1 MKKINKIIIIFFIFT
16 FLAIYGGWRFIHSQD
31 FSQRASKKISE
42 VLTKK
47 AGAKLSFSEMDFTF
61 LPPSTMF
68 KKVRITKNDPAL
80 ADIDLSFEEV
90 GVFFTY
96 SSFFSSDLEVDDLK
110 IKNGLIKIKTNDEKS
125 PEIKWDELNLMAIF
139 GDYSKILKQ
148 NPIQLEK
155 IQMENIDLQVD
166 RSSGQVATLTIV
178 PHKNDLKLKLEM
190 NKVHLDLNKPEIP
203 IQELDIVSGEAKFSI
218 ARWNFDNLLIKK
230 QAESLST
237 NVEFF
242 NRGKKLEFDGS
253 TNFILDVNKLLG
265 YFSTLPN
272 EVKSIA
278 GFSEGRVK
286 YDGLVSEPDLSLTG
300 TIKSFTSDYA
310 QLEHITIGARKKK
323 DQILLTNFKAYNGNE
338 SYELLRPY
346 PLFDLNKKELL
357 KGRAS
362 FALKDAFTN
371 TFLYSI
377 KDTLSTLKG
386 YVSGDVDVVWNGDT
400 IDFNLKDRAV
410 IKKFR
415 LLSSDEKSSILENAG
430 FGLQDSTITLDK
442 NSNLAVNLKMTMAN
456 SLLNAN
462 GSIKSNGI
470 HISIQNSKIDMN
482 AFGPISGVAL
492 TGVGPINAEISGPYD
507 DVKFKFDVDWKD
519 FSVVDLNFGRVQ
531 SNFNFSL
538 KNLSINIDKLTGKYG
553 QNTNYTAIGNLRFGD
568 KSKMDLKLD
577 FSDTNFSDAQKM
589 YNLVF
594 KDLKLPV
601 IPQFNFSASYQ
612 LSGGFDLESL
622 KINGV
627 VKGSELK
634 VAGEEAEKIAF
645 KFSLLN
651 NLLSFKDIKINKSR
665 GEVNANYSINL
676 ANTYSELDGSLAG
689 LRLRDFNIYRKLNLE
704 YDGDFAVDFDG
715 NGTSRDFSSRFKVK
729 VNNPFI
735 GNIPASP
742 SSALIYLNS
751 NDIVVNANLLSGKI
765 KIDSNINLKNNQAAL
780 KASVETTDLREMLGI
795 VASHNINNKLIVG
808 KIKATLNTQFNMAT
822 LAVKKFSMEIAQ
834 LYLRK
839 NEIDLKVDPVHNSAL
854 IEEGIVKSWDLRF
867 KDGNDYFISKAYN
880 NSEGGIVYDQNF
892 VIKANLLEFLTS
904 KVEKAGGE
912 IRGSGQLVVDKKI
925 SISKFEL
932 KGVKNSIKI
941 QGLQGAIS
949 DLDFNLTK
957 KGENFEL
964 SYLSAKYGE
973 GEIGAKG
980 SFFFDDF
987 YPRINLEYKV
997 EKSNVPLFKRS
1008 NILIS
1013 STGSITG
1020 TDLPY
1025 KLVGK
1030 VSVLHGEFLDDPSE
1044 FSKENQIKLDALKKY
1059 LPEKNIGDARGYLT
1073 LNLTFD
1079 SVNPV
1084 AIKNNMAE
1092 VYVKGSGIITGDTL
1106 SPEINARIEAVAPQ
1120 SKFKFKGH
1128 DFSLNQGYVE
1138 IKDRGKNRTSDLKF
1152 VGLSKI
1158 NDYDVKLDIFG
1169 TLDKTNI
1176 NLSSEPALAQEDLVS
1191 LLTLGV
1197 TSDISKNLEAS
1208 ERKSVTTLGIG
1219 ALLFEQLKINEDLNS
1234 TLGLKLSVLPEF
1246 KEDESSLIQGKSAV
1260 SEGSSSK
1267 LKSST
1272 KIKINKQITNAIDV
1286 SVSSTV
1292 GGSIEQTQEM
1302 NINYNINKKFS
1313 LEGVYEVKPA
1323 EDENTNNS
1331 NSIGADLKY
1340 RWSF

>member
-1 MKKINKIIIIFFIFT
+1 MIIFFAFS
-16 FLAIYGGWRFIHSQD
+16 FLAIYGGWKFIHSQD
-31 FSQRASKKISE
+31 FSQRASRKISE

-47 AGAKLSFSEMDFTF
+47 AGAKLSFSEMDFSL
-61 LPPSTMF
+61 LPPSTIF
-68 KKVRITKNDPAL
+68 KKVKITKSDPSL
-80 ADIDLSFEEV
+80 GDIDLSFEEV
-90 GVFFTY
+90 GVYFTY

-110 IKNGLIKIKTNDEKS
+110 IKNGLIKIKTIDSKS
-125 PEIKWDELNLMAIF
+125 PDIKWDELDLMGVF
-139 GDYSKILKQ
+139 GEYSKILKN
-148 NPIQLEK
+148 NPIHLGKIQLENS
-155 IQMENIDLQVD
+155 ELQVD
-166 RSSGQVATLTIV
+166 QSTGHLSMLTLV
-178 PHKNDLKLKLEM
+178 PQKNELKLKLEM
-190 NKVHLDLNKPEIP
+190 NKLHLDFNKPEIP
-203 IQELDIVSGEAKFSI
+203 VQDLDILSGEAKFTI
-218 ARWNFDNLLIKK
+218 ARWSIENLLVKK
-230 QAESLST
+230 QAETLST
-237 NVEFF
+237 NVDFF
-242 NRGKKLEFDGS
+242 NRGKKLEIDGA
-253 TNFILDVNKLLG
+253 TNFILDVNKLLS
-265 YFSTLPN
+265 YFPSLPN

-278 GFSEGRVK
+278 GFSEGRLK
-286 YDGLVSEPDLSLTG
+286 FEGLLSEPDLTLSG
-300 TIKSFTSDYA
+300 SIKSFISNYV
-310 QLEHITIGARKKK
+310 QLEQITVGARKKK
-323 DQILLTNFKAYNGNE
+323 DQILLTNFKAYQGNE

-346 PLFDLNKKELL
+346 PLYDISKNELL

-362 FALKDAFTN
+362 FTLKDAFTN

-377 KDTLSTLKG
+377 RDTMSTLKG
-386 YVSGDVDVVWNGDT
+386 YVSGDIDVVWNGET
-400 IDFNLKDRAV
+400 VEFNLKDKAA
-410 IKKFR
+410 IKNFK
-415 LLSSDEKSSILENAG
+415 LLTTDEKSSILENSG
-430 FGLQDSTITLDK
+430 FGLQDSTLSIDK

-456 SLLNAN
+456 SLVNASGTIKAN
-462 GSIKSNGI
+462 GL
-470 HISIQNSKIDMN
+470 HISIQNSKIDMS

-492 TGVGPINAEISGPYD
+492 TGTGPIKAEISGPYE

-519 FSVVDLNFGRVQ
+519 FSVVDLHFGHVQ

-538 KNLSINIDKLTGKYG
+538 KNLSIDIDKLAGKYG
-553 QNTNYTAIGNLRFGD
+553 QNTNYTASGNLHFGD

-577 FSDTNFSDAQKM
+577 FADTNFSDAQKM
-589 YNLVF
+589 YDLVF
-594 KDLKLPV
+594 KDLKLP
-601 IPQFNFSASYQ
+601 ILPQFNFSASYQ
-612 LSGGFDLESL
+612 VSGGFDVESL

-627 VKGSELK
+627 VKGSDLK
-634 VAGEEAEKIAF
+634 IAGEEAEKIAF

-651 NLLSFKDIKINKSR
+651 NLLNFKDIKINKSR

-689 LRLRDFNIYRKLNLE
+689 LRLRDFNIYKKLNLE
-704 YDGDFAVDFDG
+704 YDGDFSVDFDG
-715 NGTSRDFSSRFKVK
+715 NGTSKDFSSRFKVK

-742 SSALIYLNS
+742 SNALIYLNT

-765 KIDSNINLKNNQAAL
+765 KIDSNLNLKNNQAAL

-795 VASHNINNKLIVG
+795 VASHNVNNKTIVG
-808 KIKATLNTQFNMAT
+808 KVKGTLNTQFNLAT
-822 LAVKKFSMEIAQ
+822 FAVKKFSMEIAQ

-839 NEIDLKVDPVHNSAL
+839 GEIDLKVDPVHNSAL
-854 IEEGIVKSWDLRF
+854 IEDGVVKSWDLRF

-880 NSEGGIVYDQNF
+880 NAEGGIVYDQNF

-941 QGLQGAIS
+941 QGLQGAVS
-949 DLDFNLTK
+949 DLDFNLAK

-964 SYLSAKYGE
+964 SYLSAKYGD

-987 YPRINLEYKV
+987 YPRINLEYKI

-1008 NILIS
+1008 NILVS
-1013 STGSITG
+1013 SAGTITG

-1025 KLVGK
+1025 KLAGK
-1030 VSVLHGEFLDDPSE
+1030 VSVLHGEILDDPSE
-1044 FSKENQIKLDALKKY
+1044 FSKENQVKLDALKKY

-1079 SVNPV
+1079 SLNPV

-1092 VYVKGSGIITGDTL
+1092 VYVKGSGIVTGDTL

-1138 IKDRGKNRTSDLKF
+1138 IKDRGKNRASDLKF

-1208 ERKSVTTLGIG
+1208 ERKSVTTVGIG